1 MTLKAEGQDSCSESI
16 SEKKRE
22 DSRYSGV
29 GSEKPK
35 KIYNLNIVRVASQQT

>member
-1 MTLKAEGQDSCSESI
+1 MTLKAEGQESCSESI

-35 KIYNLNIVRVASQQT
+35 KSYNLNIVRVASQQT